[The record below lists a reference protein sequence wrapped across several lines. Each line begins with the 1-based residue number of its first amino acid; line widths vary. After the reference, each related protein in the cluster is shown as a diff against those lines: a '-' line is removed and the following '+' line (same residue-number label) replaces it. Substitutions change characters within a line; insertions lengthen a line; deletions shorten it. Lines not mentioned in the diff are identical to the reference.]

1 MATLDVQD
9 IPDKLYERICFLASE
24 QKRSL
29 SEQVIALL
37 ERVLRDEDCRPSMSE
52 ILDRLRRR
60 REAHPLGENVP
71 DSVTLI
77 REDRAR

>member
-1 MATLDVQD
+1 MATLHVQD
-9 IPDKLYERICFLASE
+9 VPDKLYEGICSLASG

-29 SEQVIALL
+29 SEQVIAML
-37 ERVLRDEDCRPSMSE
+37 ERGLREEDCRPSMSE

-60 REAHPLGENVP
+60 REAHPLGKNVP

-77 REDRAR
+77 REDRDR

>member
-1 MATLDVQD
+1 MAILHVRNV
-9 IPDKLYERICFLASE
+9 PDEIYEGIRSLASE

-29 SEQVIALL
+29 SAQVIMML
-37 ERVLRDEDCRPSMSE
+37 ERGLQEENSRPTSE

-60 REAHPLGENVP
+60 RETYPLGKNVP
-71 DSVTLI
+71 DSVELL